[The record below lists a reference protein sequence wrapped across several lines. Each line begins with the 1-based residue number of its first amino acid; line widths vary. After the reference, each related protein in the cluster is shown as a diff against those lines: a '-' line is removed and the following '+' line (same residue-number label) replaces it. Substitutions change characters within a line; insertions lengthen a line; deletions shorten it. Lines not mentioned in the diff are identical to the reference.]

1 MTPPA
6 VSNAVLAERLSNI
19 EKFMA
24 ELRDTL
30 KEIAERL
37 SQVEKREISCQAVS
51 SGRIE
56 SAHARLD
63 RVEEKVK
70 DLEKIATDL
79 VMTNRILKWMLG
91 IITAIAV
98 AILIALIRGD
108 LLLVA
113 K

>member
-1 MTPPA
+1 M
-6 VSNAVLAERLSNI
+6 SNAVLAERLSNI

>member
-1 MTPPA
+1 MTPPV

-63 RVEEKVK
+63 KVEKKVQ
-70 DLEKIATDL
+70 DLEKVIIDL

-91 IITAIAV
+91 ISTAVAV
-98 AILIALIRGD
+98 AILIALVRGD
-108 LLLVA
+108 LLILA